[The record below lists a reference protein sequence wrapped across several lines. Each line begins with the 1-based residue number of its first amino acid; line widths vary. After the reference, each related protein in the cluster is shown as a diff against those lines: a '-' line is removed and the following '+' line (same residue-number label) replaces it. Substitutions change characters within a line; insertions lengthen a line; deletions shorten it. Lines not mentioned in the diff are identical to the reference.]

1 MGTMIEVLGN
11 LLKSRIASR
20 VPYVKFDLLWL
31 TVLSIAWHVHD
42 LVLVLDSES
51 RLLYAES
58 VRHKLRDDGGLTD
71 ARVADQYD
79 LSFWD
84 IV

>member
-20 VPYVKFDLLWL
+20 VPNVKFDLLWL

-42 LVLVLDSES
+42 LVLVLDSDC
-51 RLLYAES
+51 RLLYAKS
-58 VRHKLRDDGGLTD
+58 VRHKLMDDGGLPD
-71 ARVADQYD
+71 ARVADQND

-84 IV
+84 VV